1 MSVGQKQKV
10 SKEFYDNFKASDLI
24 IWFDGLIW
32 FEQFFVIYFL
42 LEKSFM
48 FFIFL

>member
-24 IWFDGLIW
+24 RLYDLMALFDLNS
-32 FEQFFVIYFL
+32 FL
-42 LEKSFM
+42 
-48 FFIFL
+48 